1 VDIEVALQGASELWQ
16 QAVQEYQ
23 QPKMAPAVTEKL
35 VAFFGQATGRNQ
47 DGLPYIERDL
57 RKRLEFFFLA
67 VA

>member
-1 VDIEVALQGASELWQ
+1 
-16 QAVQEYQ
+16 
-23 QPKMAPAVTEKL
+23 MAPAVTEKL